1 MTSRLTGRNLYSN
14 WKGVNNKTQFL
25 ETKKFEKNNLDYVSL
40 KNMAC
45 EKFHKSRTTK
55 DGLRRLPFYVRFQND
70 LETLQPFPIP

>member
-40 KNMAC
+40 KNMLVKNFTNRAQRKTAC
-45 EKFHKSRTTK
+45 AAFHFMLDFKT
-55 DGLRRLPFYVRFQND
+55 
-70 LETLQPFPIP
+70 I